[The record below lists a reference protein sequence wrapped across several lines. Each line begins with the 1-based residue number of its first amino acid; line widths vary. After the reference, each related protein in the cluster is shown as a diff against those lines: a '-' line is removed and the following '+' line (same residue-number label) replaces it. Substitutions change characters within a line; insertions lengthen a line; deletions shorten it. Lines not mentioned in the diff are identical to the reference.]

1 MPKPLAICIEDLD
14 AQSQSSRYLRCVAL
28 PGRQPGLRLDEAGKV
43 VWQSDDG
50 ISCELWVSADERL
63 ILYRSQAGIPVTLHR
78 AGRSLDVPCSKPVV
92 VIDQD
97 QIDVGARHLRVHVHG
112 AAPAVTAP
120 SFLAPTYT
128 RRTALAMG
136 AGVTVAAVVGAATA
150 GCACTPIEVRD
161 NPPEPTIEIRENP
174 PEMPP
179 PTETPSPTFTIA
191 WGDPALFQDAFER
204 MKAAYPAYAES
215 ELESMPT
222 NGDPVV
228 LLQTACAAGAPP
240 DIAEVSNYDIFRLVE
255 SAMFVDLTE
264 RIEPYKGSISPA
276 LLEGVTWN
284 GRVWAVPYR
293 PYTAMLWYNK
303 AVFDEAGIGADS
315 IETWDDF
322 LAAGRIIRD
331 FEFADGL
338 ERYIHSA
345 DADWVAGIQLLL
357 MLQQQ
362 CSNFFDPETGE
373 VTIDTDPHFRT
384 VMQWWDTAYKE
395 GILLETT
402 GNPWESASREIAAYI
417 SGNWMDEIIRSLEG
431 AQGQWRAMKL
441 PAWEPGASRAAF
453 GAYGG
458 CSANVVVLNGPQ
470 ADGDL
475 AWAFVEHSFLN
486 LEVTGDLMAAH
497 RLIPAYLP
505 AFDHPYYNTPDE
517 FYGGQVLGLLDKE
530 IQQEAT
536 CGFHYTEYYE
546 PAVDLISVEVGE
558 MWAGI
563 QDVDQAIAD
572 AAAAIR
578 VVMDAE

>member
-1 MPKPLAICIEDLD
+1 
-14 AQSQSSRYLRCVAL
+14 VAL

-63 ILYRSQAGIPVTLHR
+63 ILYRSQVGIPVTLHR

-97 QIDVGARHLRVHVHG
+97 QIDVGTRHLRVHVHG

-120 SFLAPTYT
+120 SFLTSTYT

-161 NPPEPTIEIRENP
+161 NPPETVEIRETP
-174 PEMPP
+174 PEMPQ
-179 PTETPSPTFTIA
+179 PTETPSPTLTIA
-191 WGDPALFQDAFER
+191 LSTPALFQDAFER
-204 MKAAYPAYAES
+204 MKTAYPVYAES
-215 ELESMPT
+215 VLESVPIDG
-222 NGDPVV
+222 NPAARLQAV
-228 LLQTACAAGAPP
+228 LAAGMPL
-240 DIAEVSNYDIFRLVE
+240 DVAELDNRDIFQLIE
-255 SAMFVDLTE
+255 SGIFVDLTE
-264 RIEPYKGSISPA
+264 CIEPHRDSISPA

-284 GRVWAVPYR
+284 GGVWAVPYR
-293 PYTAMLWYNK
+293 PYTGMLWYNR
-303 AVFDEAGIGADS
+303 AVFDEAGIDAET

-322 LAAGRIIRD
+322 LAVGRTIRD
-331 FEFADGL
+331 FEFVDGL
-338 ERYIHSA
+338 EHSVHSA
-345 DADWVAGIQLLL
+345 DADRVAGIQFPL

-362 CSNFFDPETGE
+362 CSSFFDPGTGE

-395 GILLETT
+395 GILLETM

-417 SGNWMDEIIRSLEG
+417 SGNWMDGIIRSLEG

-578 VVMDAE
+578 AVMAAG